1 LSDIVVPG
9 FLPDEIIGMT
19 LDYNSLLL
27 ALGFSAICLMI
38 TLLGTW
44 LTRRTEMFLLTW
56 TLGLVFMV
64 GDIFIYSTYIETPS
78 LALATLAFSLA
89 LTGFSLLFGAA
100 FQFRTGRSPLWH
112 VAGTMLAGM
121 GAVMPPMMAG
131 YDGLGFII
139 FNLAV
144 AIFLGATAY
153 QYWRGRAEARVP
165 LIALTVLYGV
175 VALSFLL
182 CASVLVADGRLVLG
196 AAPQNWAE
204 DLSLAI
210 CIAGMTGIGALSLA
224 LNQGRIAAAHRLDAM
239 TDPLT
244 GLLNRRA
251 LFDQYARRAFGPSMA
266 VIVFD
271 LDRFKSVNDQHGHA
285 AGDIVLKAFAEEL
298 RTNLRASDKVARLG
312 GEEFAMVL
320 ENILADPAERIAERI
335 RTGFEQRR
343 IAISGQVLSCTTSA
357 GIAFGGIDGTDFD
370 AVLNA
375 ADRALYDAKKEGR
388 NRVTVSSHLH
398 AISADVAIA
407 RTAS

>member
-1 LSDIVVPG
+1 
-9 FLPDEIIGMT
+9 MT

-27 ALGFSAICLMI
+27 ALGFSSICLMI

-44 LTRRTEMFLLTW
+44 LSRRSETFLLTW
-56 TLGLVFMV
+56 TIGLVFIV
-64 GDIFIYSTYIETPS
+64 CDIFVYSAYVETPRPV
-78 LALATLAFSLA
+78 LAIMAFVLSVV
-89 LTGFSLLFGAA
+89 GFSVVFGAA
-100 FQFRTGRSPLWH
+100 YQFRTGASPLRRI
-112 VAGTMLAGM
+112 AGY
-121 GAVMPPMMAG
+121 AVPGVCLVLPALFAG
-131 YDGLGFII
+131 YDGLGFMV
-139 FNLAV
+139 FNLV
-144 AIFLGATAY
+144 IATLLAGTARE
-153 QYWRGRAEARVP
+153 YWRGRAESRAP
-165 LIALTVLYGV
+165 LIALTVLYGI
-175 VALSFLL
+175 VAVSFLL
-182 CASVLVADGRLVLG
+182 CAVALMIDGRLVLG

-251 LFDQYARRAFGPSMA
+251 LFDQHGRRAFGPSMA

-285 AGDIVLKAFAEEL
+285 AGDLVLKVFAEEL
-298 RTNLRASDKVARLG
+298 LANRRASDTVARLG

-320 ENILADPAERIAERI
+320 DNILADPAERIAERV
-335 RTGFEQRR
+335 RAGFEQRR
-343 IAISGQVLSCTTSA
+343 IVIPGHVLTCTTSA
-357 GIAFGGIDGTDFD
+357 GIAFGSVDGIDFD

-375 ADRALYDAKKEGR
+375 ADRALYDAKSEGR
-388 NRVTVSSHLH
+388 NRVTVATYLH
-398 AISADVAIA
+398 AVSDEVGIA